1 MNKLKHYQ
9 KVSNE
14 WDYLVNKKNSLSSKI
29 FNFFV
34 NFLVLK
40 IINTELAN
48 SVIKNLKKKK
58 IIEFGCGRATTS
70 SLIFYKKSKVKISV
84 LDNNYQIIKYLKK
97 KTNFNVIEA
106 NCLDKNIRKIGNYCI
121 SFSSGTF
128 EHFNKSQRII
138 YIKNMMKIS
147 RYGIIA
153 VPAKNIFWNA
163 ASFIRSYTDKKNKS
177 IWFDDFEQYDIKKIQ
192 KIFSTLNKYQLTNIR
207 YTYNFFIKTFLIF
220 EFKKK

>member
-58 IIEFGCGRATTS
+58 
-70 SLIFYKKSKVKISV
+70 
-84 LDNNYQIIKYLKK
+84 
-97 KTNFNVIEA
+97 
-106 NCLDKNIRKIGNYCI
+106 
-121 SFSSGTF
+121 
-128 EHFNKSQRII
+128 
-138 YIKNMMKIS
+138 
-147 RYGIIA
+147 
-153 VPAKNIFWNA
+153 
-163 ASFIRSYTDKKNKS
+163 
-177 IWFDDFEQYDIKKIQ
+177 
-192 KIFSTLNKYQLTNIR
+192 
-207 YTYNFFIKTFLIF
+207 
-220 EFKKK
+220 